1 MTANIRATILF
12 LLSEN
17 KHKITWKTLDI
28 ALDRL
33 LQGSCFHLVEFC
45 QMIIEH
51 HPATSDL
58 KNIVLDN
65 LQIHNRIF

>member
-1 MTANIRATILF
+1 MELFSIRIQRTFQLVSTLF
-12 LLSEN
+12 GEN
-17 KHKITWKTLDI
+17 KHKITGKTLDI

-51 HPATSDL
+51 HSATSDF
-58 KNIVLDN
+58 KNFVLDN
-65 LQIHNRIF
+65 L